1 MSEEKI
7 KQELEDKF
15 YYLKDAVI
23 IKRKGR
29 ISAQVT
35 LDKFNEVFVYAVK
48 QMHFLALSAITGL
61 DKGDGVFEVIYHLN
75 REGKVL
81 LNLSVALDKNNPEV
95 KTVTQYC
102 PSADIYERELMDLL
116 GIKVNGLA
124 SGHRYP
130 LTDDWPK
137 GEYPLRKDWKGNS
150 GKTPGL
156 KGEAGVPFPGKEAQN
171 A

>member
-1 MSEEKI
+1 MNEQKI

-15 YYLKDAVI
+15 TYLKDAVI

-29 ISAQVT
+29 IFAQVP
-35 LDKFNEVFVYAVK
+35 LDKFKEVFVYAVK

-61 DKGDGVFEVIYHLN
+61 DRGDGVFEVIYHLN
-75 REGKVL
+75 QEGKVL
-81 LNLSVALDKNNPEV
+81 LNLKVSLNKEDPEINSVTLV
-95 KTVTQYC
+95 C

-124 SGHRYP
+124 AGSRYP
-130 LTDDWPK
+130 LPDNWPK
-137 GEYPLRKDWKGNS
+137 GEYPLRKDWKCSIPN
-150 GKTPGL
+150 
-156 KGEAGVPFPGKEAQN
+156 KEAQN